1 MEIRKDYYVYAY
13 LRKDDNTPY
22 YIGKGTG
29 YRINQKDGHP
39 FLPAPE
45 RRVKLAENLTE
56 QAAFDLE
63 IELISKYGRK
73 KYDEGGILYNT
84 TLGGEGAS
92 IHKTEESR
100 QAAIRAY
107 KESDRYQELQK
118 KNRKIRQERLRADT
132 EDGRMRRKK
141 KRDSDKR
148 YREDPRYKDKI
159 LQQKKEYYE
168 TNREDIR
175 RKAREY
181 RATPEGKAKKAFMDK
196 RYAEQVK
203 KDPEKLERRRKL
215 SRESALRNSR
225 KRGVKPREEC
235 GRKFKVVSPEGKVY
249 EGINCKPFA
258 KEHGL
263 SSTCFTA
270 MVRGELNH
278 CSGWTRF
285 GFEPP
290 EGKRQRSNGSFF
302 PTRMKNSKQYSFK
315 MIDPQGNIHE
325 GFNQHEFGEKH
336 GLCYKKVN
344 AVLNGKRKSHKGW
357 TRVEETEQN
366 SSVDLMQFFE

>member
-1 MEIRKDYYVYAY
+1 MPIRTDYYVYAY
-13 LRKDDNTPY
+13 LRKSDGTPY

-29 YRINQKDGHP
+29 PRINRKSGHR

-100 QAAIRAY
+100 QAVIRAY

-141 KRDSDKR
+141 KSDCDKR

-159 LQQKKEYYE
+159 LQRKKEYYE
-168 TNREDIR
+168 NNKEELLAKG
-175 RKAREY
+175 KAR
-181 RATPEGKAKKAFMDK
+181 RSTPEGKKKKADSDHNYWESIKSDSEKHEKMK
-196 RYAEQVK
+196 KYKAEWSTK
-203 KDPEKLERRRKL
+203 KRRK
-215 SRESALRNSR
+215 N
-225 KRGVKPREEC
+225 GVPTKNEMAPP
-235 GRKFKVVSPEGKVY
+235 FKVVSPEGVVY
-249 EGINCKPFA
+249 EGQGYTKFA
-258 KEHGL
+258 REHGL
-263 SSTCFTA
+263 HASSFA
-270 MVRGELNH
+270 NMVK
-278 CSGWTRF
+278 
-285 GFEPP
+285 
-290 EGKRQRSNGSFF
+290 GKF
-302 PTRMKNSKQYSFK
+302 KQ
-315 MIDPQGNIHE
+315 
-325 GFNQHEFGEKH
+325 
-336 GLCYKKVN
+336 
-344 AVLNGKRKSHKGW
+344 HKGW
-357 TRVEETEQN
+357 KRVEETE
-366 SSVDLMQFFE
+366 

>member
-1 MEIRKDYYVYAY
+1 MSIRKDYYVYAY
-13 LRKDDNTPY
+13 LRKSDNTPY

-29 YRINQKDGHP
+29 YRINQKSGHP

-100 QAAIRAY
+100 QAVIRAY
-107 KESDRYQELQK
+107 KESDRYKELQV
-118 KNRKIRQERLRADT
+118 KNRKIKQERMRADT
-132 EDGRMRRKK
+132 EDGRMLRKK
-141 KRDSDKR
+141 KSESDKR
-148 YREDPRYKDKI
+148 YRENPKYRDNI
-159 LQQKKEYYE
+159 LQKKKEYYE
-168 TNREDIR
+168 NNKEELLAKE
-175 RKAREY
+175 KAR
-181 RATPEGKAKKAFMDK
+181 RSTPEGKEKKAFMDK

-249 EGINCKPFA
+249 EGINCQPFA

-263 SSTCFTA
+263 HPQSFTA

-278 CSGWTRF
+278 CSGWTRY

-290 EGKRQRSNGSFF
+290 EGYKWNGKRFDKIHKQSKNQRL
-302 PTRMKNSKQYSFK
+302 FK
-315 MIDPQGNIHE
+315 VIDPEGKIWEGKNQSLFCDEHE
-325 GFNQHEFGEKH
+325 LDRAK
-336 GLCYKKVN
+336 LN
-344 AVLNGKRKSHKGW
+344 AVLLGRRKSHKGW